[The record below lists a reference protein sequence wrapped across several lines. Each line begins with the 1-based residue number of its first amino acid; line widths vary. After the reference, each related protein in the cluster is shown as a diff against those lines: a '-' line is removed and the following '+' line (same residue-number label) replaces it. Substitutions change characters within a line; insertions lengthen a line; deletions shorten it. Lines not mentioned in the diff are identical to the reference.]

1 MGAVAADGP
10 GAGAGTGAGA
20 GAALAAE
27 QKRDDDFDQER
38 HDDFACALQHGPCM
52 YSQTAKHARPCGPF
66 LSYEHQMLI
75 CCRVTPGM
83 LAPGVKLG

>member
-1 MGAVAADGP
+1 M
-10 GAGAGTGAGA
+10 
-20 GAALAAE
+20 ALE
-27 QKRDDDFDQER
+27 QGLGLGQELVLRLLQHR
-38 HDDFACALQHGPCM
+38 HDRMNSHMRCITDLAC
-52 YSQTAKHARPCGPF
+52 TAKHARPCGPF

>member
-1 MGAVAADGP
+1 M
-10 GAGAGTGAGA
+10 
-20 GAALAAE
+20 ALE
-27 QKRDDDFDQER
+27 QGLGLGQELVLRLLQHR
-38 HDDFACALQHGPCM
+38 HDRMNSHMHCITDLAC
-52 YSQTAKHARPCGPF
+52 TAKHARPCGPF